1 MPNPGKLAVFLY
13 ACSVLAGCAA
23 VSNDAGAPLSPPEAL
38 SAMHSEFNAMV
49 SLVATPG
56 ASAKCEA
63 PECGP
68 TGTLETRIAA
78 IGPLL
83 AGAAF
88 EQYPEVEKRV
98 RKFEFLVAD
107 KAEPGT
113 VSTSL
118 GRIIVLRPVEAL
130 APDGPSLAFVL
141 AREIGHV
148 AAGHHEDNAFTA
160 FIISGIA
167 QILFPIANL
176 TRLFGANFGAQTAA
190 TNAYAT
196 GAATASVSTASFA
209 GSRIVLETYKPRQ
222 IVKADEIAMNLLTQ
236 MGHDASA
243 VAAAFGK
250 VDLKSPKGAWV
261 ADLRGSVE
269 RLAERAARER
279 SFPLGMTDP
288 LRSRSR

>member
-1 MPNPGKLAVFLY
+1 MPNPGKLAVFLC
-13 ACSVLAGCAA
+13 AFSVLAGCAT
-23 VSNDAGAPLSPPEAL
+23 VSNDAGAPLSPPVAL
-38 SAMHSEFNAMV
+38 SALHSELSATL
-49 SLVATPG
+49 SLAATPG
-56 ASAKCEA
+56 ASANCEA
-63 PECGP
+63 PGCAPSGA
-68 TGTLETRIAA
+68 LETRIGA
-78 IGPLL
+78 IGPRL
-83 AGAAF
+83 ASVAF

-118 GRIIVLRPVEAL
+118 GRIIVLRPVETL
-130 APDGPSLAFVL
+130 APDDPSLAFVL

-160 FIISGIA
+160 FVISGVA

-176 TRLFGANFGAQTAA
+176 TRLFGANLGAQTAA
-190 TNAYAT
+190 TNAYAA

-222 IVKADEIAMNLLTQ
+222 IVKADEIAMNLLAQ

-279 SFPLGMTDP
+279 SFPLGMADAMG
-288 LRSRSR
+288 R